1 MSPALLSLH
10 AQTTENTDRD
20 GHVLTHK
27 ITNVCLLFGVYP
39 NEQTHKQINTAH
51 HIEMPIRWGKYY
63 AIPRYYSTIYIFQVL
78 DP

>member
-1 MSPALLSLH
+1 MPAVWSVSK
-10 AQTTENTDRD
+10 R
-20 GHVLTHK
+20 
-27 ITNVCLLFGVYP
+27 TNS
-39 NEQTHKQINTAH
+39 QTHKQINTDH